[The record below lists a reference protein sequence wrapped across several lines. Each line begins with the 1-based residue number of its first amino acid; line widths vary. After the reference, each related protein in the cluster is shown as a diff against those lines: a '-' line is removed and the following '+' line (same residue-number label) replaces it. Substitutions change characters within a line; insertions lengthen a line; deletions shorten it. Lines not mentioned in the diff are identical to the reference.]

1 MKETLWVPCVAVPY
15 CIDKRGLIYIY
26 LNTDRIIILSFG
38 EVSEWS
44 KEVVLKTIE
53 LQGSVGSNPTF
64 SVISVLY
71 FEC

>member
-1 MKETLWVPCVAVPY
+1 MRLY
-15 CIDKRGLIYIY
+15 YIDKGLSIYIY
-26 LNTDRIIILSFG
+26 LNTDRIMISIPG

-64 SVISVLY
+64 SDLFVSLRGY
-71 FEC
+71 